1 MNLTRL
7 RAIKPTRSLV
17 SYQARKSQK
26 IILPDASRRDVF
38 WRKSSERARSHAR
51 VITHGGHGQAVTR
64 ASKLAIKKIMWQK
77 LILGATLAVAAA
89 ADGAAKPAFLQA
101 CEDDGDAGCA
111 AKLATAAA
119 GDDVATVEASV

>member
-1 MNLTRL
+1 M
-7 RAIKPTRSLV
+7 
-17 SYQARKSQK
+17 SYELGKSQK
-26 IILPDASRRDVF
+26 IIQADGTRVCFIRQQIQD
-38 WRKSSERARSHAR
+38 ARSSAR

-64 ASKLAIKKIMWQK
+64 ASELAIKKIMWQK

-119 GDDVATVEASV
+119 GDEE